1 MQPDDQHPSLTF
13 SYLAL
18 RKAVGLIGILV
29 TVLLAAQA
37 CQAQDLTDNHSTV
50 KILSFNIYH
59 GATTRGDYNLDA
71 IARVITDADPDIVAL
86 QEVDLNTNRSGHIDL
101 ATELGIRTHMTPL
114 FGRAMYYDGGEYGE
128 GILSKYS
135 FITTRNVP
143 LPYTTGNEPRTALE
157 AVVLLPSGDTIS
169 FVGTHF
175 DHLNPE
181 TDRVAQAEKIN
192 EVFASGPYPVV
203 LAGDLNAQPGSN
215 PIKIL
220 EEIWSASYDKINPEP
235 TFPSDAPRIKIDYV
249 MHFPAERWETVETK
263 VICDS
268 IASDHCAYL
277 VTLKLLNE

>member
-1 MQPDDQHPSLTF
+1 MSLLKQAGQQPNNNP
-13 SYLAL
+13 AL
-18 RKAVGLIGILV
+18 LQMKIKNTLLL

-37 CQAQDLTDNHSTV
+37 CQAQDLTDNHFTV

-71 IARVITDADPDIVAL
+71 IARVINDADPDLVAL

-101 ATELGIRTHMTPL
+101 ATELGTRTHMAPL

-128 GILSKYS
+128 GILSKYN

-143 LPYTTGNEPRTALE
+143 LPYTPGNEPRTALE
-157 AVVLLPSGDTIS
+157 AVVVLPSGDTIS

-181 TDRVAQAEKIN
+181 TDRIAQAEKVN
-192 EVFASGPYPVV
+192 EEFASGPYPAV

-249 MHFPAERWETVETK
+249 MHFPAEKWETVETK
-263 VICDS
+263 VICDL

-277 VTLKLLNE
+277 VTLKLLNK

>member
-1 MQPDDQHPSLTF
+1 MKVKITL
-13 SYLAL
+13 LL
-18 RKAVGLIGILV
+18 

-37 CQAQDLTDNHSTV
+37 CRAQDLSDNQITV

-71 IARVITDADPDIVAL
+71 IARVIIDADPDLVAL
-86 QEVDLNTNRSGHIDL
+86 QEVDFRTNRSGHIDL
-101 ATELGIRTHMTPL
+101 AAELGKRTRMAPL

-135 FITTRNVP
+135 FVSTRNVP
-143 LPYTTGNEPRTALE
+143 LPYTPGNEPRTALE
-157 AVVLLPSGDTIS
+157 AVVVLSSGDTMAFI
-169 FVGTHF
+169 GTHF

-192 EVFASGPYPVV
+192 EVFGSGPYPAV
-203 LAGDLNAQPGSN
+203 LAGDLNAQPGST
-215 PIKIL
+215 PINIL
-220 EEIWSASYDKINPEP
+220 EEIWANSYDKNKPEP
-235 TFPSDAPRIKIDYV
+235 TFPSYDPRVKIDYV
-249 MHFPAERWETVETK
+249 MHLPAERWETLDTK

-277 VTLKLLNE
+277 VTLKLLSKQ

>member
-1 MQPDDQHPSLTF
+1 MKVKITL
-13 SYLAL
+13 LL
-18 RKAVGLIGILV
+18 

-37 CQAQDLTDNHSTV
+37 CRAQDLSDKYITV

-59 GATTRGDYNLDA
+59 GATTRGDYDLDA
-71 IARVITDADPDIVAL
+71 IARVIIDVDPDLVAL
-86 QEVDLNTNRSGHIDL
+86 QEVDYKTKRSGNIDL
-101 ATELGIRTHMTPL
+101 ATELGKRTKMAPL

-135 FITTRNVP
+135 FISTRNVP
-143 LPYTTGNEPRTALE
+143 LPYTPGNEPRTALE
-157 AVVLLPSGDTIS
+157 AVVVLSSGDTIT

-181 TDRVAQAEKIN
+181 SDRIAQAEKIN
-192 EVFASGPYPVV
+192 EVFAPGPYPAV

-215 PIKIL
+215 PINIL
-220 EEIWSASYDKINPEP
+220 GEIWSASYDKNNPEP
-235 TFPSDAPRIKIDYV
+235 TFPSDDPRIKIDYV
-249 MHFPAERWETVETK
+249 MHLPTKRWETLDTK

-277 VTLKLLNE
+277 VTLKLLSEK

>member
-1 MQPDDQHPSLTF
+1 MKVKITL
-13 SYLAL
+13 LL
-18 RKAVGLIGILV
+18 MVI
-29 TVLLAAQA
+29 LAAQA
-37 CQAQDLTDNHSTV
+37 CQAQDHGDSQITV
-50 KILSFNIYH
+50 KILSYNIYH

-71 IARVITDADPDIVAL
+71 IAKVITDCNPDLVAL
-86 QEVDLNTNRSGHIDL
+86 QEVDFKTNRSGHIDL

-135 FITTRNVP
+135 FIRTRNVP
-143 LPYTTGNEPRTALE
+143 LPYTPGNEPRSALE
-157 AVVLLPSGDTIS
+157 AVVVLDSGDTIA
-169 FVGTHF
+169 FIGTHF

-192 EVFASGPYPVV
+192 EVFTSGPYPAI

-215 PIKIL
+215 PINIL
-220 EEIWSASYDKINPEP
+220 EELWSSTYNKINPEP
-235 TFPSDAPRIKIDYV
+235 TFPSDAPKKTIDYV
-249 MHFPAERWETVETK
+249 MHFPAGRWKILETK

-277 VTLKLLNE
+277 VTLLLL

>member
-1 MQPDDQHPSLTF
+1 MKVKITL
-13 SYLAL
+13 LL
-18 RKAVGLIGILV
+18 
-29 TVLLAAQA
+29 TVLVLVQA
-37 CQAQDLTDNHSTV
+37 CQAQDISDNQVTV

-71 IARVITDADPDIVAL
+71 IARVIIDADPDLVAL
-86 QEVDLNTNRSGHIDL
+86 QEVDFRTNRSGHIDL
-101 ATELGIRTHMTPL
+101 ATELGIRTKMAPL

-143 LPYTTGNEPRTALE
+143 LPYTPGNEPRTALE
-157 AVVLLPSGDTIS
+157 AIVVLPSGDTVAFI
-169 FVGTHF
+169 GTHF

-192 EVFASGPYPVV
+192 EEFASSPYPAV

-215 PIKIL
+215 PINIL
-220 EEIWSASYDKINPEP
+220 EEIWSATYDKNNPEP
-235 TFPSDAPRIKIDYV
+235 TFPSDVPRIKIDYV
-249 MHFPAERWETVETK
+249 MHFPEERWEILETR